1 VDDGTGRV
9 APQPVGTAART
20 PAVLAGLAPGSY
32 RLRLQAPGYGDVLFP
47 LTLARAGN
55 LAVDVALLPAAD
67 IPPGFTY
74 VPAGR
79 FLFGSADEDSLR
91 RGFLHAVPIH
101 AVDTGGYLI
110 ARRETTFGEWIEYLR
125 ASPPEVRA
133 ARAPAVQAGGFQGA
147 LSLRELPEGRWE
159 LTYRPAERTYT
170 VRSGERLRYADR
182 DRRVEQ
188 DWLRLP
194 VVGLTAADAEGYAR
208 WLGTS
213 GRVPRA
219 RLCTEWEWERG
230 ARGGDDRVFPHG
242 RTLSPDD
249 ADYDLTYGKRPAAM
263 GPDEVG
269 SHAASRSPFEL
280 DDMAGN
286 VWEWTVSSVEPQGH
300 AARGGSFYFDVN
312 SARVAN
318 RETPEPSF
326 RDVSVGFRVCAD
338 LAQR

>member
-1 VDDGTGRV
+1 
-9 APQPVGTAART
+9 
-20 PAVLAGLAPGSY
+20 
-32 RLRLQAPGYGDVLFP
+32 
-47 LTLARAGN
+47 
-55 LAVDVALLPAAD
+55 
-67 IPPGFTY
+67 
-74 VPAGR
+74 
-79 FLFGSADEDSLR
+79 
-91 RGFLHAVPIH
+91 
-101 AVDTGGYLI
+101 
-110 ARRETTFGEWIEYLR
+110 
-125 ASPPEVRA
+125 
-133 ARAPAVQAGGFQGA
+133 
-147 LSLRELPEGRWE
+147 
-159 LTYRPAERTYT
+159 
-170 VRSGERLRYADR
+170 
-182 DRRVEQ
+182 
-188 DWLRLP
+188 

-300 AARGGSFYFDVN
+300 AARGGSLR
-312 SARVAN
+312 SG
-318 RETPEPSF
+318 T
-326 RDVSVGFRVCAD
+326 
-338 LAQR
+338 